1 MGEVSI
7 FRGGWEV
14 KKRILAV
21 FIVLAILA
29 SLVISVLP
37 VSAAGSVLVDQQ
49 EYTETTNFNFT
60 NGHDLA
66 QDFYPQS
73 SYYIDKIAVRLAGI
87 TETTGNVNLSLYN
100 VSGSTW
106 IPNVL
111 VSASTPIPVADIQL
125 TASQY
130 YTFQM
135 LTPIFITQGQVYSIV
150 LSVDSG
156 NTITWYF
163 GPYLNSLN
171 YPSYHLTSGSWFPNG
186 ANINFDYDIYGT
198 QTAAPTW
205 QTQAASSPASD
216 TTMTLNGLVTS
227 LGSYTNVIGQ
237 FSWGLASN
245 APFTSF
251 TSPTFSVLANHQY
264 SFLATGLAP
273 GTAYIYAFMLTY
285 GGNVGNGGTVTFST
299 TGTATTTTTPTVT
312 VPTTTTTTTTT
323 TSPFGY
329 TTYNSYETSPG
340 ANYYNLNG
348 DAGSDII
355 SQAFTATQD
364 YTLERIGF
372 YGWQS
377 NLNTDVG
384 QLEWHIYQ
392 IDSGL
397 PPSDY
402 NTNAGFSGGSVYNNI
417 PSGSSSAVANWF
429 YMSLGTPQTILSGK
443 TYVLTLQMQRAYS
456 NDTHEV
462 DISETWS
469 GYTAPSGYVS
479 TTGTSWAYITGG
491 ANTFLFKC
499 QGNLIT
505 AGSVGTLPATYKA
518 TILNGITQNG
528 YTLMGHVNQLG
539 SGDTSAHLFF
549 QYGPDTSYGTV
560 VTADPQTMTGV
571 NPNVYSTAY
580 DFKYALPNNITY
592 PILHYQAFMVG
603 DTTGIKYYGGDVTV
617 NLSTTAPGSTAS
629 LSWKV
634 GGVTSKSADIYVT
647 INSLG
652 TENTFTTVYLDY
664 GKSLNLE
671 YDPYL
676 IINGVDQTGPLPKFT
691 MSNLTPNTTYYLQIK
706 ATGGTTQTVYESN
719 PVNSGYSFTTLN
731 TDGSKGDGSGSDG
744 SRSGGGGA
752 NIIKWL
758 NNHGIS
764 AAYLWILLFFLMGAV
779 WILRLKDVP
788 SVICVILDMVLLG
801 GFIAL
806 GLLDIWLVA
815 LLALVGAAICF
826 VLIRKTVGA
835 GT

>member
-111 VSASTPIPVADIQL
+111 VSASTPIPVVDIQL

-285 GGNVGNGGTVTFST
+285 GGNVGNGGNISFST

-312 VPTTTTTTTTT
+312 VPTTTTTTTSSSIYTLYEGYAITTNEEDVNIGGGAGNHQAISMGFQGGFDYQVQQVAFRMWQSVYNYSPGNITISLFASSSNGRPTGLALDTVSTT
-323 TSPFGY
+323 TSQILKGTSRAIAASWVYFTLP
-329 TTYNSYETSPG
+329 NSYLIVDGNWYCWVIT
-340 ANYYNLNG
+340 
-348 DAGSDII
+348 
-355 SQAFTATQD
+355 T
-364 YTLERIGF
+364 
-372 YGWQS
+372 
-377 NLNTDVG
+377 
-384 QLEWHIYQ
+384 
-392 IDSGL
+392 SGL
-397 PPSDY
+397 S
-402 NTNAGFSGGSVYNNI
+402 NSFNIVVSEASGGNLGNVEDASVWTTIIIVGDTKNLLFKNY
-417 PSGSSSAVANWF
+417 GSSAPIPVIKTNKITIENGKN
-429 YMSLGTPQTILSGK
+429 LILSG
-443 TYVLTLQMQRAYS
+443 TV
-456 NDTHEV
+456 
-462 DISETWS
+462 
-469 GYTAPSGYVS
+469 
-479 TTGTSWAYITGG
+479 
-491 ANTFLFKC
+491 
-499 QGNLIT
+499 
-505 AGSVGTLPATYKA
+505 
-518 TILNGITQNG
+518 
-528 YTLMGHVNQLG
+528 VNM
-539 SGDTSAHLFF
+539 
-549 QYGPDTSYGTV
+549 GPDTSVTVDFLYGSDTNYGNDAG
-560 VTADPQTMTGV
+560 TTMTAAAFTG
-571 NPNVYSTAY
+571 STQIVTQNMHTFTCVLTGWSGPIYAIAY
-580 DFKYALPNNITY
+580 MTGN
-592 PILHYQAFMVG
+592 Q
-603 DTTGIKYYGGDVTV
+603 TGIVTGLTGAYQIGQAVPTSTSSGPGGNPYGVSLLTAKP
-617 NLSTTAPGSTAS
+617 STITQ
-629 LSWKV
+629 
-634 GGVTSKSADIYVT
+634 TSAYVT
-647 INSLG
+647 G
-652 TENTFTTVYLDY
+652 TIVNMGLEDTFTTVEIQID
-664 GKSLNLE
+664 SLSDFSHNNTPIILGRNVLSSDVNGE
-671 YDPYL
+671 GQMFTAVPVTGLSAGTHYYVRMAAFGSLQTDPYL
-676 IINGVDQTGPLPKFT
+676 GNTQPLVTSIAPNGHGSTGADWITNIFNKIGLGAGFWWVIIFILMIVPWLVKPIREHAFIGIIMDFVVL
-691 MSNLTPNTTYYLQIK
+691 
-706 ATGGTTQTVYESN
+706 
-719 PVNSGYSFTTLN
+719 
-731 TDGSKGDGSGSDG
+731 
-744 SRSGGGGA
+744 GA
-752 NIIKWL
+752 GIALVLDSWL
-758 NNHGIS
+758 
-764 AAYLWILLFFLMGAV
+764 V
-779 WILRLKDVP
+779 
-788 SVICVILDMVLLG
+788 VLLAIPAAVIIFFMIKG
-801 GFIAL
+801 RSTA
-806 GLLDIWLVA
+806 
-815 LLALVGAAICF
+815 GA
-826 VLIRKTVGA
+826 
-835 GT
+835 